1 MTTRRLFAIVPA
13 AGRSRRMGTH
23 KLLLRLGSETVIQRL
38 VRGLSGERITKTVI
52 VARRNDERFRN
63 HLADLQVDLV
73 QPETDPP
80 DMKSSVQYALR
91 HIEANYRPADDEGW
105 LLVPA
110 DHPVLEPSVIDELCQ
125 AWEHCPAAVM
135 IPTYQNRKGHPTFFR
150 WSLAGE
156 IFKLAEEQGINALW
170 QSRDLVPHL
179 QECDVPEILV
189 DLDTPADFDALKK
202 KYHTQIEND

>member
-23 KLLLRLGSETVIQRL
+23 KLLLTLGTETVIQRL
-38 VRGLSGERITKTVI
+38 VRGLSSQGITKIVI
-52 VARRNDERFRN
+52 VARRDDVLLKK

-73 QPETDPP
+73 QPESDPP

-91 HIEANYRPADDEGW
+91 WIEEHYQPEEEEGW

-110 DHPVLEPSVIDELCQ
+110 DHPVLEQSVIDELCQ
-125 AWEHCPAAVM
+125 SWERCPADVM

-156 IFKLAEEQGINALW
+156 IFRLSEEQGINALW
-170 QSRDLVPHL
+170 QSRNIQPYL
-179 QECDVPEILV
+179 QECDVPEILL
-189 DLDTPADFDALKK
+189 DLDTPEDFDALSK
-202 KYHTQIEND
+202 KYGTDKNN